1 MNKTVVFVTMV
12 GIRMREF
19 VFNVYLDVSNAKI
32 VLLVIHVTL
41 DCILIGMVLN
51 VLIIVQVKKKYSLE
65 KISLT
70 NKLYVTEIVQF
81 TGKCTTIRYAS
92 ITSN

>member
-32 VLLVIHVTL
+32 VLLVTHVTL

-51 VLIIVQVKKKYSLE
+51 VVIVVQLKKKYSLV
-65 KISLT
+65 KISLI
-70 NKLYVTEIVQF
+70 NKLYGTEIVQF

-92 ITSN
+92 IISS

>member
-32 VLLVIHVTL
+32 VLLVIHVMPDYT
-41 DCILIGMVLN
+41 LIGMVLN

-70 NKLYVTEIVQF
+70 NKLYVMEIVQF
-81 TGKCTTIRYAS
+81 TGKCTMIQYAS